1 MIDYSFEVQ
10 QKTALP
16 SPKNP
21 LLTGLQT
28 PVRTE
33 RGFQDWPA
41 VTGKLLAVCVV
52 FVWFWYQ
59 VDGGLI
65 E

>member
-21 LLTGLQT
+21 LLTQRET
-28 PVRTE
+28 SNYMSHYSFTTE
-33 RGFQDWPA
+33 
-41 VTGKLLAVCVV
+41 
-52 FVWFWYQ
+52 
-59 VDGGLI
+59 
-65 E
+65 